1 MSIKLYHHW
10 DFSDSTR
17 EMRNGNKN
25 KRKQQQQKKQIKK
38 NKNIHLKMVIGNK
51 IRRNE
56 EWFKT

>member
-17 EMRNGNKN
+17 EMGIKTKENNNN
-25 KRKQQQQKKQIKK
+25 KRNKKK

>member
-1 MSIKLYHHW
+1 MSIKLYYHW

-17 EMRNGNKN
+17 EMGIKTKENNNN
-25 KRKQQQQKKQIKK
+25 KRNKKKN